1 MALETKLNLTK
12 ETLETVQDL
21 VQMNIDSRDGFRHA
35 SKSIEDLALSEVFD
49 FLADQRD
56 QQADEL
62 SSYAALN
69 GERPRREGS
78 YLAALHRT
86 WIDIRELLSS
96 KDTVAVLEEAER
108 GEDAIKAAY
117 KEALQQT
124 AGSAMT
130 DVLNQ
135 QFALVKQSH
144 DRIRDLRDLYKAGC

>member
-1 MALETKLNLTK
+1 MALETKLNLSE
-12 ETLETVQDL
+12 ETLTMVQDL
-21 VQMNIDSRDGFRHA
+21 IQMNIDSRDGFRHA
-35 SKSIEDLALSEVFD
+35 SRSIDDVAVSEVFD

-69 GERPRREGS
+69 GEQPRREGS
-78 YLAALHRT
+78 YLAGMHRI
-86 WIDIRELLSS
+86 WIDLRELLASN
-96 KDTVAVLEEAER
+96 DTIAVLEEAER

-117 KEALQQT
+117 KDALHKT

-135 QFALVKQSH
+135 HFVQVKQGH
-144 DRIRDLRDLYKAGC
+144 DRVRDLRDLYKGGC